1 MARYS
6 KDQYKRAYNLL
17 MDYWKYLPD
26 EDKEEIDSKLLR
38 IFGNGNISEPNQDTI
53 SKALNRL
60 KKKYGYGIK

>member
-1 MARYS
+1 MARHS

-38 IFGNGNISEPNQDTI
+38 IFGNGIISEPNQDTI
-53 SKALNRL
+53 YKALNRL
-60 KKKYGYGIK
+60 KKKYGYGVK